1 MTENQAMIL
10 EAANKAIDNVNKGY
24 EINDDRIRTTFKDNL
39 ERAEDNKDRWTRS
52 FNQAMQNINDNNKYK
67 SNLYNDYKIS

>member
-1 MTENQAMIL
+1 MPENQAMIL

-39 ERAEDNKDRWTRS
+39 ERAEGNKARWTQS
-52 FNQAMQNINDNNKYK
+52 FN
-67 SNLYNDYKIS
+67 